1 LRVLTAIL
9 AMSLAASFLLIWIS
23 TPKNNAAYGQWIMPS
38 ELNQAYKQQIPQ
50 QELGHYTT
58 SITSPIN
65 GDSSSTSSCI
75 DARDAGP
82 QWVSGYKQAQ
92 HDFGSGTKQTHFPGV
107 DYQSGYDQAWK
118 DASNGI
124 NRTVC

>member
-38 ELNQAYKQQIPQ
+38 ELDHAYKQQIPQ
-50 QELGHYTT
+50 QEQSYYTT
-58 SITSPIN
+58 NIASSSN
-65 GDSSSTSSCI
+65 GSSTSSCI
-75 DARDAGP
+75 DALDAGA

-92 HDFGSGTKQTHFPGV
+92 HDFGSGTNQTHFPDL

-124 NRTVC
+124 NRTFC

>member
-1 LRVLTAIL
+1 
-9 AMSLAASFLLIWIS
+9 MSLAASFLLIWVS
-23 TPKNNAAYGQWIMPS
+23 MQTNNAAYGQWIIPS
-38 ELNQAYKQQIPQ
+38 QLNQAYKQQIPQ

-58 SITSPIN
+58 SIASSSI
-65 GDSSSTSSCI
+65 GGSSTSSCI

-92 HDFGSGTKQTHFPGV
+92 HDFGSGTKQTHFPDL

-124 NRTVC
+124 NRTFC